1 MYQVAIII
9 ALILVFLFFI
19 KCLKKRKKNTNI
31 KSNADDKLYFSSET
45 DLIYYDKELSIKSA
59 YVINLT
65 KYNGDYTNIINNPK
79 MLKKILKINVI
90 DYFQQFNLKIIN
102 YNWYKLSNDMHTDFT
117 DALLVISY

>member
-9 ALILVFLFFI
+9 ALILVIIFFI
-19 KCLKKRKKNTNI
+19 TRLNKKKKNTDI
-31 KSNADDKLYFSSET
+31 KSNADDKLYFSSDT
-45 DLIYYDKELSIKSA
+45 DLIYYNKELSIKSA

-90 DYFQQFNLKIIN
+90 DYFQQFNLKTIN
-102 YNWYKLSNDMHTDFT
+102 YNWYKLANDMHTDFT
-117 DALLVISY
+117 DALLVISH